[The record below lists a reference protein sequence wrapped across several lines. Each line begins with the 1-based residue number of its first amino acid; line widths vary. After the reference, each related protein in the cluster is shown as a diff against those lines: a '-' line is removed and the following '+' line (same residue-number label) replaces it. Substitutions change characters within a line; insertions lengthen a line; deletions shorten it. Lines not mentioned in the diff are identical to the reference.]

1 LFGKINLDTPDRYY
15 MYSLLVLTLCYLA
28 ARGIR
33 RSRIGRVII
42 AVRENERAAQS
53 YSIPAVRAKLT
64 AFVISGVLA
73 GIAGAL
79 FTHLNQSFSVTSYS
93 TGESFNVFT
102 SAVIGGL
109 GSLGGGILG
118 AVYLRGIRWFI
129 PSPEWQLLSSGAGVL
144 LVLLILPGG
153 LGALWVTVR
162 DVMVRLLVRR
172 RPEPVVEV
180 PANVPVEP
188 AA

>member
-1 LFGKINLDTPDRYY
+1 LLPGGGDPSFEDRARHHPLSAKNEGARRAIP
-15 MYSLLVLTLCYLA
+15 SLRC
-28 ARGIR
+28 
-33 RSRIGRVII
+33 
-42 AVRENERAAQS
+42 
-53 YSIPAVRAKLT
+53 AKLT

-79 FTHLNQSFSVTSYS
+79 FTHLNQSFSVTSYN
-93 TGESFNVFT
+93 TAESFNVFT

-129 PSPEWQLLSSGAGVL
+129 TSPEWQLLSSGAGVL

-172 RPEPVVEV
+172 RPQPAVEV
-180 PANVPVEP
+180 PSAVPVEP